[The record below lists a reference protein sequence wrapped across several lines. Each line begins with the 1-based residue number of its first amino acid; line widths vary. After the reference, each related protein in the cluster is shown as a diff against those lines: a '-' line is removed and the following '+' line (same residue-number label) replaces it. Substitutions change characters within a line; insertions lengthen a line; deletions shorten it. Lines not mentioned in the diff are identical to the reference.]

1 MMKIN
6 CDMAQEYYLQQTIK
20 DKLQGYSFQHPKC
33 NASVVLILAVELQ
46 QIKEDIAAV
55 GAGEKSMYSSPS
67 LIRPLSS
74 KATLLISPIT
84 LVM

>member
-1 MMKIN
+1 MMKVN

-33 NASVVLILAVELQ
+33 SAGVVLMLAGELQ

-55 GAGEKSMYSSPS
+55 GAGKEIK
-67 LIRPLSS
+67 I
-74 KATLLISPIT
+74 K
-84 LVM
+84 

>member
-1 MMKIN
+1 MRTILFPWLYYNIIIIKLIFIQMMKIN

-46 QIKEDIAAV
+46 I
-55 GAGEKSMYSSPS
+55 
-67 LIRPLSS
+67 
-74 KATLLISPIT
+74 
-84 LVM
+84 

>member
-55 GAGEKSMYSSPS
+55 GAGEKSMYSSPP

-84 LVM
+84 SVM

>member
-55 GAGEKSMYSSPS
+55 GAGEKSMYSSSP

-74 KATLLISPIT
+74 KTTLLISPIT
-84 LVM
+84 SVM